1 MLSLV
6 VVLFA
11 TFNIACLCIY
21 QANEDV
27 TQIVE
32 VLPPGPAKWTWL
44 VKRLVEMTTC
54 KYKNMHS
61 FKIKLV
67 NI

>member
-1 MLSLV
+1 MIPEVIFFSL
-6 VVLFA
+6 LF
-11 TFNIACLCIY
+11 

-44 VKRLVEMTTC
+44 IKRLVEMTTC
-54 KYKNMHS
+54 KY
-61 FKIKLV
+61 
-67 NI
+67 